1 MKTRHSAKQIVAK
14 LRQADVEL
22 GQGLKVPEVCKALA
36 AAKQPD
42 EKRLVL
48 GPLADLN
55 TLAALKLAAPLMDE
69 QGVKEEAASAAVKI
83 AKAMGNRLP
92 PEVADAMEKAI
103 TVTKN
108 DRVKKDAQDVLKKVA
123 PAKK

>member
-1 MKTRHSAKQIVAK
+1 MCQ
-14 LRQADVEL
+14 E
-22 GQGLKVPEVCKALA
+22 ALA
-36 AAKQPD
+36 AAKRPD

-55 TLAALKLAAPLMDE
+55 TLAALKLAVPLMDE

-83 AKAMGNRLP
+83 AKALGNRLP